1 VFVELKGQWG
11 MCNNPHA
18 HIKAPSVSTA
28 KFSLRGNQEIHV
40 QLQ

>member
-1 VFVELKGQWG
+1 MGNVEQS
-11 MCNNPHA
+11 PHS
-18 HIKAPSVSTA
+18 HQNTSVLTA